1 MAYSTDSFNYVL
13 RPAKPADLK
22 KLLKLI
28 QESMLSYSHDSFID
42 PSILDSMH
50 ESESDLRKRLKTH
63 LMLCCFD
70 EADNP
75 VGTITLK
82 IRDNLDSLKF
92 SDKSSSYLEGV
103 DKVLYV
109 SRFAVLDTLR
119 GSGIG
124 VRLLEE
130 AFVFALF
137 NEVKTV
143 VLHTAIKNTGRV
155 EFYKNR
161 GFELV
166 DSESGR
172 GYERGLF
179 AKKL

>member
-1 MAYSTDSFNYVL
+1 M
-13 RPAKPADLK
+13 
-22 KLLKLI
+22 
-28 QESMLSYSHDSFID
+28 
-42 PSILDSMH
+42 
-50 ESESDLRKRLKTH
+50 
-63 LMLCCFD
+63 
-70 EADNP
+70 
-75 VGTITLK
+75 
-82 IRDNLDSLKF
+82 
-92 SDKSSSYLEGV
+92 
-103 DKVLYV
+103 
-109 SRFAVLDTLR
+109 
-119 GSGIG
+119 
-124 VRLLEE
+124 RLLEE